1 MSIVNLLLWPG
12 TVVCRR
18 MGIDPEQYQGL
29 VRSMFNMIIYLTV
42 TLGLLWAL
50 S

>member
-1 MSIVNLLLWPG
+1 MLFVDILLWPG
-12 TVVCRR
+12 TVVCRQLD
-18 MGIDPEQYQGL
+18 IDPEKDQGL

-42 TLGLLWAL
+42 ILTILWIF